1 VFEYRI
7 QAQDSWENLIN
18 EAKEYLNTYITPRE
32 FAGLVL
38 CEEEHPLKERE
49 EATGTRNIT
58 IYHTAGPNPIP
69 IREQAE
75 VNSDIYTFTTITKPE
90 QSTWD

>member
-1 VFEYRI
+1 M
-7 QAQDSWENLIN
+7 
-18 EAKEYLNTYITPRE
+18 
-32 FAGLVL
+32 

-75 VNSDIYTFTTITKPE
+75 VASEIYSFTTITHPE
-90 QSTWD
+90 QHTWDGIYQEVE